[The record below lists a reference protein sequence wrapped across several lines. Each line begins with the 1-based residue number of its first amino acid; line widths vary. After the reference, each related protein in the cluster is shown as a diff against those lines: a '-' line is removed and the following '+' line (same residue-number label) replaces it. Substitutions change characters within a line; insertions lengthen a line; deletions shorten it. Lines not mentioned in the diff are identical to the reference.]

1 MPRVQWPRRRDGS
14 GNRPKH
20 ALSGRSHQI
29 RSQAA
34 GPDAALYEQIDLGQG
49 SGGHRGVLEIGA
61 EGPGPENDS
70 LIESTIKNILKLDE
84 SCTSNPKL
92 EIANWTLMGAAV
104 QSEISKFRIRDAG
117 FVQFLNFS
125 KEVTMSLRS
134 VFSIVVV
141 VAVM

>member
-14 GNRPKH
+14 GHHLKH

-70 LIESTIKNILKLDE
+70 LIESTIKKFRNWTNPASQMRNRKSQSQVCLVE
-84 SCTSNPKL
+84 QYNPKCR
-92 EIANWTLMGAAV
+92 MC
-104 QSEISKFRIRDAG
+104 G
-117 FVQFLNFS
+117 FEMQESFDY
-125 KEVTMSLRS
+125 
-134 VFSIVVV
+134 
-141 VAVM
+141 